1 MELYD
6 IAWEYIGRQK
16 RSQPQTQHGN
26 VDLKTSYWFGNMIV
40 LLTLSPLAYCSGHL
54 CISMGGT
61 ATVLHVIFNSNFK
74 SRNNTL
80 KKNLKL
86 MLSK

>member
-26 VDLKTSYWFGNMIV
+26 VDLKTSYWLGNMIV
-40 LLTLSPLAYCSGHL
+40 LLTLSPFGVLFRTLVHFHGWHHH
-54 CISMGGT
+54 GT
-61 ATVLHVIFNSNFK
+61 ACDFQ
-74 SRNNTL
+74 
-80 KKNLKL
+80 
-86 MLSK
+86 